1 VCCLAVLF
9 SNSWS
14 SKLSLSITV
23 MHTHLRR
30 TYERKSA
37 LVTQKQIVPQTP
49 ATHCNTLQH
58 MHRAA
63 TQERIVDANT
73 KRDETL
79 LQVNRLQEEVIDVDR
94 PHSNTL
100 QRTVI
105 RCIKLLHIFIDA
117 MRCKALRRSSHCT
130 TQHCTVTCYH
140 ILQNSISCWSKKI
153 AIGKVTKKCSN
164 IHIHMFVYVHMYV
177 YIHIYIHI

>member
-1 VCCLAVLF
+1 
-9 SNSWS
+9 
-14 SKLSLSITV
+14 

-58 MHRAA
+58 MHRTA

-73 KRDETL
+73 KRDELL
-79 LQVNRLQEEVIDVDR
+79 LQVNRLQEEVIDDDR

-100 QRTVI
+100 QRTAI

-130 TQHCTVTCYH
+130 TQHCTVTYYH
-140 ILQNSISCWSKKI
+140 RLQN
-153 AIGKVTKKCSN
+153 
-164 IHIHMFVYVHMYV
+164 
-177 YIHIYIHI
+177 